1 MPMAQL
7 EAQWQDLANAQSM
20 NPYAIIDS
28 AQDAQLLPKLRKKWP
43 TTESLCLL
51 PDAQGDDLV
60 KVAPHLVA
68 LPPFEP
74 EADIWLWLL
83 DEGAAQPSA
92 FTLLAS
98 VADLETLHA
107 HLVQFTEIRLPDDD
121 EMFFAFWDPAILG
134 TLVGQP
140 DDTTLHVPGPVF
152 TARQRSRLLIGING
166 WWYWGRQGQLHR
178 VETGNAEPGAMDIIP
193 PFKLSQVQV
202 DMLVE
207 ASVPDH
213 LLANVRE
220 NQPQLLFDVPPAQQY
235 GVVESLLLAA
245 RRLGLRGMQDIT
257 NYICAGLIYGDRMQ
271 TDPAI
276 LAVLQQVKNKE
287 FTFTEAMGKF

>member
-1 MPMAQL
+1 MSMAQF
-7 EAQWQDLANAQSM
+7 EAQWLDLADVQWQA
-20 NPYAIIDS
+20 PYAIIDS
-28 AQDAQLLPKLRKKWP
+28 AQDPQLLATLQKKWP
-43 TTESLCLL
+43 MTESLCLL
-51 PDAQGDDLV
+51 PDAQGEDLV

-83 DEGAAQPSA
+83 DEGAAQPAA
-92 FTLLAS
+92 FTMLAS
-98 VADLETLHA
+98 TADLETLHA
-107 HLVQFTEIRLPDDD
+107 HLVPFTEIRLPDDD

-140 DDTTLHVPGPVF
+140 ADTTLHVPGPVF
-152 TARQRSRLLIGING
+152 TARQRSRLLTGING

-178 VETGNAEPGAMDIIP
+178 LETGNAEPGAMEVAVPI
-193 PFKLSQVQV
+193 KLSQVQV

-235 GVVESLLLAA
+235 GLVESLLLAA

-271 TDPAI
+271 TDAAI

-287 FTFTEAMGKF
+287 FTFTEAMGTF